1 MCSNIIHTLHPHTHT
16 TQLGFNK
23 RKRAIRNDAERARV
37 CARPRKGGCGVQSS
51 SKGRRNIV
59 FKWNRPKIFIMRAC
73 CFLFFFFV
81 LHYIIVMTTAEISL
95 PPRVRAVI
103 STRLLSTV
111 PWSRA
116 RVILLLSRCRVSL
129 DWNCIYTEFNYPAI
143 YYTHHSNKLSQTRII
158 LLAARTYNCSL
169 THERAWKTT
178 ESQVL

>member
-1 MCSNIIHTLHPHTHT
+1 MFEYYTYTSSAHTRLYSVLINVSAQYAAMPS
-16 TQLGFNK
+16 
-23 RKRAIRNDAERARV
+23 ARV
-37 CARPRKGGCGVQSS
+37 CARDREKVVVAYSRRRRGGEISYLSEIDRKSS
-51 SKGRRNIV
+51 SCGPV
-59 FKWNRPKIFIMRAC
+59 V
-73 CFLFFFFV
+73 FFFFV

-169 THERAWKTT
+169 THERA
-178 ESQVL
+178 